1 MHRMVA
7 NFSEEMQ
14 CSFSMDSII
23 SECVVNA
30 TASNFCSIRVK
41 KRSTIFMCF
50 CKSNQTNESICQLDR
65 IGCGLPSASARSVM
79 NGLCDRA

>member
-41 KRSTIFMCF
+41 NDRLFLCVSANRIK
-50 CKSNQTNESICQLDR
+50 QTSRFANSIV
-65 IGCGLPSASARSVM
+65 SVADCPA
-79 NGLCDRA
+79 LQHIA